1 MSKRKPKRDTAA
13 MMNASAAEA
22 TTPTEAATA
31 EAAEAATTDA
41 TAEATEA
48 ATTDATTPTEA
59 ATTDATTPTEA
70 ATTDATAPTDD
81 AQPEIS
87 VTVLRPGSKGKRSFS
102 VVKGTTWGELMKKFK
117 FSLKDGWRASVGGT
131 LIGDNYVLQD
141 GDGIKLGNQPRNG

>member
-31 EAAEAATTDA
+31 EA
-41 TAEATEA
+41 TEA
-48 ATTDATTPTEA
+48 ATTDATTPTE
-59 ATTDATTPTEA
+59 
-70 ATTDATAPTDD
+70 D

>member
-1 MSKRKPKRDTAA
+1 MSKRKPKKDAAA

-31 EAAEAATTDA
+31 EA
-41 TAEATEA
+41 TEA
-48 ATTDATTPTEA
+48 ATTDATTPTE
-59 ATTDATTPTEA
+59 
-70 ATTDATAPTDD
+70 D

>member
-1 MSKRKPKRDTAA
+1 MMYNEGVIVITIMTVTVYPTIQEHWEVNMSKRKSKKDTAA
-13 MMNASAAEA
+13 MMNVSAAEA
-22 TTPTEAATA
+22 TTPTE
-31 EAAEAATTDA
+31 
-41 TAEATEA
+41 
-48 ATTDATTPTEA
+48 
-59 ATTDATTPTEA
+59 
-70 ATTDATAPTDD
+70 D

-131 LIGDNYVLQD
+131 LIGDNDVLQD